1 MVYRLPIS
9 VFVLFIY
16 LRKMRGGGGEGTIS
30 PHSTDGPTTV
40 ADRNSI
46 FRKSGSPGWNGG
58 LDGIWS
64 TGASECQKSWLGQTY

>member
-1 MVYRLPIS
+1 M
-9 VFVLFIY
+9 
-16 LRKMRGGGGEGTIS
+16 KDEGEGTIS
-30 PHSTDGPTTV
+30 AHSTDGPTTV

-64 TGASECQKSWLGQTY
+64 TGASES